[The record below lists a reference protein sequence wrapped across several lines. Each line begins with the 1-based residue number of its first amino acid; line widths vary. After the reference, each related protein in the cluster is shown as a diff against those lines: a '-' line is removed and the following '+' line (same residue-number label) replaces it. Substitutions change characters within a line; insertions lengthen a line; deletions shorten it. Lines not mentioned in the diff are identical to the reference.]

1 MRLSKKTIEAVIE
14 HKLPDGTTYQF
25 YVICKGGISENRLFV
40 NRDTNGRTVAEPYSW
55 TRLPKSAQRFMESHT
70 QEERIYEDS
79 GFISVIYK

>member
-1 MRLSKKTIEAVIE
+1 MRLSEKTIKAVIE

-40 NRDTNGRTVAEPYSW
+40 NRDANGLTVAEPYSW
-55 TRLPKSAQRFMESHT
+55 TRLPKSAQKFMETHT
-70 QEERIYEDS
+70 PEERIYEDS